1 MTSDMTNISRA
12 HELADYRQYYGLS
25 RDPFQDSPP
34 TPFYGGGERFQLLEK
49 LQHLCQFSASLL
61 AVLGGPGTGKTRLAA
76 ELLSGFEGENDLSAV
91 RAKPGCTAAQVF
103 TQIVSDLRLLTEPE
117 ASVGQLLATL
127 RRFGQSADELDSLA
141 LVLIDDAHHLDEQTL
156 ASLLTLLQGQD
167 PGGRRLHLVLFAEPQ
182 LGDRLSQLEMHGVL
196 VHELYLE
203 PLGLPE
209 AVDYLN
215 FRMES
220 AGYLGPELFNESLA
234 EPWWHRADGSLPVLH
249 QHAHQW
255 LLESVAAPSAKGSF
269 RLPALNISNLTNF
282 SNLPKLL
289 KTPNL
294 SNLPVMHLVA
304 IAALL
309 GVLMML
315 FFYRGSGTTERREL
329 EAEMVFVADR
339 PAPASVTLPQAQR
352 PIAEPEPPAV
362 PSESAQAASDS
373 ITTSP
378 AQDTTPMP
386 EPVIPEPAQPEPTQP
401 KPEVPESPAPTPQV
415 TQQAQPE
422 PAPASPNTTQ
432 RLPEDEQI
440 LLSWRPGDYTLQL
453 LGAGSEQAVR
463 DFVASQPNR
472 EQLLRF
478 TTRRQGKDW
487 FVVVA
492 GRYSSIEQARAAIA
506 ALPAHQREAGPWP
519 RVLKDIQEEIE
530 GFRQM

>member
-1 MTSDMTNISRA
+1 MTSNISDTSRA

-25 RDPFQDSPP
+25 RDPFQGSPP
-34 TPFYGGGERFQLLEK
+34 TSFYGGGERFQLLEK

-61 AVLGGPGTGKTRLAA
+61 AVLGEPGTGKSRLAA
-76 ELLSGFEGENDLSAV
+76 ELLSGFEGENDISAV
-91 RAKPGCTAAQVF
+91 RASPGCSTAQVL
-103 TQIVSDLRLLTEPE
+103 TQIADNLRLLNEPHP
-117 ASVGQLLATL
+117 SVGQLLATL

-167 PGGRRLHLVLFAEPQ
+167 PGGRRLHLVLFAEPD
-182 LGDRLSQLEMHGVL
+182 LGNRLEQLEMHGVL

-203 PLGLPE
+203 PLSLSE

-215 FRMES
+215 FRMEAS
-220 AGYLGPELFNESLA
+220 GYLGPELFNELLV

-255 LLESVAAPSAKGSF
+255 LLESVATSRSTGSF
-269 RLPALNISNLTNF
+269 A
-282 SNLPKLL
+282 LPKLNL
-289 KTPNL
+289 SKLSSFSSLVKAPNL

-315 FFYRGSGTTERREL
+315 FFYRDGDTTERREL
-329 EAEMVFVADR
+329 DVETVFL
-339 PAPASVTLPQAQR
+339 PEQKPPTSVTLPSPQR
-352 PIAEPEPPAV
+352 PVTASDPQTTTPDRTGAPASAEQIVSPGSNVIPAPEPEIAAPIQPEPEVSESQIPEPEMPAPQTAQQAEPEPA
-362 PSESAQAASDS
+362 
-373 ITTSP
+373 
-378 AQDTTPMP
+378 
-386 EPVIPEPAQPEPTQP
+386 PTQP
-401 KPEVPESPAPTPQV
+401 SA
-415 TQQAQPE
+415 
-422 PAPASPNTTQ
+422 TQ

-440 LLSWRPGDYTLQL
+440 LLSWRPNDYTLQL

-463 DFVASQPNR
+463 DFIASQPNR

-478 TTRRQGKDW
+478 TTRRQDKDW

-492 GRYSSIEQARAAIA
+492 GRYTSSEQARAAIA
-506 ALPAHQREAGPWP
+506 ELPAHQREAGPWP
-519 RVLKDIQEEIE
+519 RVLKDIQGEIE
-530 GFRQM
+530 GVRGL